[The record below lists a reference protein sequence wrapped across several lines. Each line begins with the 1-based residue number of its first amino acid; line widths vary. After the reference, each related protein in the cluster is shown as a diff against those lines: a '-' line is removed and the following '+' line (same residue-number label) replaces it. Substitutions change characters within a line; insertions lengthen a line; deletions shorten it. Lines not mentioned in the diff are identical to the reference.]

1 VKKDQLFLCEPLEY
15 RFLKHQHLESETL
28 VNQDSGTLFGSKNLL
43 HFAKMSNKTGFYENP
58 DFKKE
63 RQYCSF
69 NKEEITNLI
78 DGDQEQT
85 KSRREFGK
93 LNFKGCRLLYCV

>member
-1 VKKDQLFLCEPLEY
+1 
-15 RFLKHQHLESETL
+15 
-28 VNQDSGTLFGSKNLL
+28 
-43 HFAKMSNKTGFYENP
+43 MSTKTADFYENP

-69 NKEEITNLI
+69 NKEEVTNLI

-85 KSRREFGK
+85 KNRREFGK
-93 LNFKGCRLLYCV
+93 TFFKDY

>member
-1 VKKDQLFLCEPLEY
+1 
-15 RFLKHQHLESETL
+15 
-28 VNQDSGTLFGSKNLL
+28 
-43 HFAKMSNKTGFYENP
+43 MSNKTGFYENP

-93 LNFKGCRLLYCV
+93 LIFKGCRLLYCVKLYYGIFFFIRLIALHLPSFL